1 MSAGAL
7 PPDVPSS
14 YVGLADLSLFMAVSQ
29 LSVCM
34 CLMLGLACIVLY
46 CFHGCAAYVLHI
58 RAMIRACK
66 ALQVN
71 FLTKSGVS
79 RRVVSK

>member
-14 YVGLADLSLFMAVSQ
+14 YVGLAGLSLFMAVSQ

-46 CFHGCAAYVLHI
+46 CFHGCAAYG
-58 RAMIRACK
+58 C
-66 ALQVN
+66 VN
-71 FLTKSGVS
+71 VNTTDATTGA
-79 RRVVSK
+79 